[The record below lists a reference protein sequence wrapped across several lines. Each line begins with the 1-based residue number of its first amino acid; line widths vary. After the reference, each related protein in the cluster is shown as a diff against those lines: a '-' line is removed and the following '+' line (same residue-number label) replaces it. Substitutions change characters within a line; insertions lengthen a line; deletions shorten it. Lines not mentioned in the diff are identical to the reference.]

1 MANIL
6 VIPARRGSKRIPN
19 KNFVEVL
26 GKSMIEHAITLAK
39 STDIFD
45 EIIISLD
52 SHERDE
58 IFKDLGVTLYYRSSS
73 LGLDQVGTIDVIKD
87 VITVRQFADDIN
99 ICCLY
104 PASFLI
110 SASRVMEGLA
120 TLLRNPYQFV
130 FCCQPTYAN
139 PLRMFSLRQD
149 LNDGI
154 EFLDLKSIGVNTQTL
169 PNYFIDAGQFY
180 WGKVATW
187 VNQNQVLNPSSVPI
201 VLERWETI
209 DIDYPEDLEVAV
221 AILIKRESK
230 EGK

>member
-1 MANIL
+1 
-6 VIPARRGSKRIPN
+6 
-19 KNFVEVL
+19 
-26 GKSMIEHAITLAK
+26 
-39 STDIFD
+39 
-45 EIIISLD
+45 
-52 SHERDE
+52 
-58 IFKDLGVTLYYRSSS
+58 
-73 LGLDQVGTIDVIKD
+73 
-87 VITVRQFADDIN
+87 
-99 ICCLY
+99 
-104 PASFLI
+104 
-110 SASRVMEGLA
+110 
-120 TLLRNPYQFV
+120 
-130 FCCQPTYAN
+130 
-139 PLRMFSLRQD
+139 MFSLRQD